1 MKKTFLLLIL
11 LLCLSMG
18 LCESDA
24 AFVLPSGILIV
35 EEGAFEGTAIR
46 GSVYVPPETRYVA
59 PSAFDSSV
67 TLVYGYLGTA
77 GEQYASDADKE
88 FIVLDIMD
96 IEIDSSALWIPQGAS
111 VTLTARAESFAPCEF
126 AFTVEVGGAVCESGY
141 SASPSRTFTLDRAG
155 EASVTVKARSRYDE
169 AETVK
174 SGFIHVEPSIAFSS
188 AQIYLEPG
196 DTVKL
201 LSDDETREV
210 SFSCSS
216 PIIQIDG
223 GFVTGLTAG
232 SCKVSA
238 EAALPGGIV
247 SNTVGV
253 TVCAPITNVNLSGL
267 PKGLYEGESARCRL
281 TYYPSDARFNEF
293 VFASSDESVLTV
305 DENGLVTAVSAGS
318 ASVTATAYSGKSASV
333 TVEVWAPVSEI
344 IPPEKFIA
352 DTDVLTAIPCEV
364 LPENAHDKTL
374 TYTVSDPKTAVISG
388 GKIKGLKPGEV
399 TVTAA
404 AVNGV
409 SVSFPVTINRPVTNV
424 KLPAKVKIDLFDS
437 VQLDY
442 NVYPADAG
450 DPSLVWSSSD
460 ESVAVVDE
468 NGIVYGAGNGTAV
481 IRAES
486 VNGKYAVSTV
496 TVVET
501 LPTAFTFEEL
511 YVTMKVGE
519 RHSVSALFTPEK
531 AQNRELT
538 YQSSDPSIVSV
549 DGFGMLTAHREG
561 TACITA
567 VSGAVASVKDTLK
580 VCVIADGALP
590 LSGIVIGINPG
601 HEIKPILTQLPMA
614 PGSSMLKN
622 AVGVGGKGA
631 YTGVPEYET
640 NLQVSLK
647 LASLLREQGATVVM
661 TRTENDV
668 LLNNIKRAEM
678 LNEAGVDLAIQ
689 VHCNDS
695 ASSAPNGLSTY
706 YRSNGSYVDESRLFA
721 VLAGEHLSEITGA
734 ANNGALVCNTYM
746 SLNYSTTPTILVE
759 MGFMSNKTEDYLLVD
774 DTYRGKLAQGM
785 LEAIADYF
793 GREL

>member
-11 LLCLSMG
+11 LLLLSMG

-24 AFVLPSGILIV
+24 DFVLPSGILIV

-88 FIVLDIMD
+88 FIVLDITD
-96 IEIDSSALWIPQGAS
+96 IAVGSSAAWIPQGAS
-111 VTLTARAESFAPCEF
+111 ITLTARAESFAPCEY
-126 AFTVEVGGAVCESGY
+126 AFTVEIAGVTYESGY
-141 SASPSRTFTLDRAG
+141 SASSSRTFTLDIPG

-169 AETVK
+169 AEIVK
-174 SGFIHVEPSIAFSS
+174 SNFIHVEPSIAFS
-188 AQIYLEPG
+188 APQIYLEPG

-201 LSDDETREV
+201 LSNEETREV

-216 PIIQIDG
+216 PIVRIDG
-223 GFVTGLTAG
+223 DTVTGITPG

-238 EAALPGGIV
+238 EAVLPGGTVI
-247 SNTVGV
+247 NTVGV
-253 TVCAPITNVNLSGL
+253 TVCAPITSVNLSGL
-267 PKGLYEGESARCRL
+267 PKGLYAGESALCKL
-281 TYYPSDARFNEF
+281 SYYPSNARFNEF
-293 VFASSDESVLTV
+293 TFTSSDESVLTV

-318 ASVTATAYSGKSASV
+318 AVVTATAHSGKSASF
-333 TVEVWAPVSEI
+333 TVEVWAAVSGI
-344 IPPEKFIA
+344 IPPEGFIA
-352 DTDVLTAIPCEV
+352 DTDVLTAIPCTV
-364 LPENAHDKTL
+364 LPENSHDKTL

-388 GKIKGLKPGEV
+388 GKIKGVKPGEV
-399 TVTAA
+399 TVTAT

-409 SVSFPVTINRPVTNV
+409 SVSFPVIINRPVTGV

-437 VQLDY
+437 VLLDHT
-442 NVYPADAG
+442 VYPVDAS
-450 DPSLVWSSSD
+450 DSSLVWTSSD
-460 ESVAVVDE
+460 ESVAFVDE
-468 NGIVYGAGNGTAV
+468 NGTVYGAGNGTAV
-481 IRAES
+481 IRAEA
-486 VNGKYAVSTV
+486 VNGKSASCTV

-511 YVTMKVGE
+511 YITMKVGQ
-519 RHSVSALFTPEK
+519 RRGVSALFTPEK

-538 YQSSDPSIVSV
+538 YQSSDPSVVSV
-549 DGFGMLTAHREG
+549 DGFGMLTALREG
-561 TACITA
+561 TATVTA
-567 VSGAVASVKDTLK
+567 VSGAAPNVKDTLK
-580 VCVIADGALP
+580 VCVVADDALP

-614 PGSSMLKN
+614 PGSSTLKN

-647 LASLLREQGATVVM
+647 LAALLREQGATVVM

-668 LLNNIKRAEM
+668 LLNNITRAQM
-678 LNEAGVDLAIQ
+678 LNDAGVDLAIQ
-689 VHCNDS
+689 VHCDDS
-695 ASSAPNGLSTY
+695 ASSAPHGLSTY

-721 VLAGEHLSEITGA
+721 ILAGEHLSGITGA
-734 ANNGALVCNTYM
+734 ANNGARVCNTYM

-774 DTYRGKLAQGM
+774 DAYRGKLAQGM